1 MKKLIYLIVLI
12 AIVGGG
18 YWYYQNYLANDEI
31 AQQQENSLGAEI
43 VWVEGGVEYKQG
55 ESDWT
60 RASVDVELA
69 EGDSVETLAD
79 GRAIIN
85 FDDGSA
91 IRLDNKTRIVISSLQ
106 PEHVSIQN
114 EAGQV
119 YARVTKSV
127 RIFDIQ
133 AGETIYESLGTA
145 YKTIN
150 KEEQKGVEVYES
162 KVKVIDRDKNETIVE
177 EGNKYLLENK
187 ADDKIEN
194 KLVKISEADIAK
206 DVFVIW
212 NQEQDKKIIE
222 EEVTDPEIEEPAP
235 TTTVVVVDDDGET
248 PAVPEAN
255 LTLIAVK
262 TDSGIKFT
270 WTVNGINVDQ
280 GFKLV
285 RSIEANPV
293 YPGNDYQYLTN
304 KDQRSYTW
312 GIKDGKTYYF
322 RVCQYLGGKC
332 GVYSNNVKIAAPL
345 VEKPVENPSGE
356 VTSITL
362 SSPAAGKVV
371 WKTAGTSDQGFK
383 VVWSK
388 TSGPTYPCREGDKYN
403 YLTSPTA
410 NASVLEAFDG
420 AGDYY
425 VRVCE
430 YLGGKCGVY
439 SNQIKVA
446 LGSAAAENPVKSIA
460 LSGSGSS
467 VSWTIDGYSKSGFKV
482 VWSKASGPTY
492 PCREGDK
499 YNYLSDPAARASSLD
514 SFDEAGTYYVRVC
527 EYLGGKCG
535 VYSNQITVSLD

>member
-332 GVYSNNVKIAAPL
+332 GVFI
-345 VEKPVENPSGE
+345 
-356 VTSITL
+356 
-362 SSPAAGKVV
+362 
-371 WKTAGTSDQGFK
+371 
-383 VVWSK
+383 
-388 TSGPTYPCREGDKYN
+388 
-403 YLTSPTA
+403 
-410 NASVLEAFDG
+410 
-420 AGDYY
+420 
-425 VRVCE
+425 
-430 YLGGKCGVY
+430 
-439 SNQIKVA
+439 NQ
-446 LGSAAAENPVKSIA
+446 
-460 LSGSGSS
+460 
-467 VSWTIDGYSKSGFKV
+467 
-482 VWSKASGPTY
+482 
-492 PCREGDK
+492 
-499 YNYLSDPAARASSLD
+499 
-514 SFDEAGTYYVRVC
+514 
-527 EYLGGKCG
+527 
-535 VYSNQITVSLD
+535 